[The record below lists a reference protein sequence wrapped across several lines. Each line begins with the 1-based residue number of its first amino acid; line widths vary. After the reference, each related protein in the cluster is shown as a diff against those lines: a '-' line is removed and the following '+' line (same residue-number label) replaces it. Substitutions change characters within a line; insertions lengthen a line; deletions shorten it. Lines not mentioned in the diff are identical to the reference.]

1 MQWTIQVVVFVSVV
15 SSFEIVV
22 VQNGM
27 VLFLVVEFEV
37 VWVVVMMMM

>member
-1 MQWTIQVVVFVSVV
+1 MKWMIQVVVFVSVV

>member
-1 MQWTIQVVVFVSVV
+1 MKWTIQVMVFVSVV

-22 VQNGM
+22 VQTGM

-37 VWVVVMMMM
+37 VVWVVM